1 MSWSQ
6 ELDAVGFV
14 IQGVL
19 TKIDVAERNVFDS
32 IHSIFGRDI
41 KENVRFLVTFADGK
55 PPLVLEAINK
65 EAQLPC
71 QTDSKGLPLYQ
82 KFNNGTIY
90 VNSQDDEND
99 ISPIEWKNGMKNFE
113 LFFKEMEERK
123 EIL

>member
-1 MSWSQ
+1 MPWSQ

-32 IHSIFGRDI
+32 IHSIFGKDI
-41 KENVRFLVTFADGK
+41 EENVRFLVTFADGK
-55 PPLVLEAINK
+55 PPIVLEAIK
-65 EAQLPC
+65 KALLPC
-71 QTDSKGLPLYQ
+71 QTDSNGLPRHQ
-82 KFNNGTIY
+82 KFNNGAIY
-90 VNSQDDEND
+90 VSNQDDDDEM
-99 ISPIEWKNGMKNFE
+99 SPIEWKNGKENFE